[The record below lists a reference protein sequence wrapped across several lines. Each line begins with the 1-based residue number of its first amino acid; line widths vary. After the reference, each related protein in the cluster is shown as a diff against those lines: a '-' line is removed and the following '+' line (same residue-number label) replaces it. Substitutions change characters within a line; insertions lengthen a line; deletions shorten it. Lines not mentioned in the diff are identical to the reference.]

1 VQAIH
6 VSLIGSAQ
14 TIDIGVSVCN
24 AANLA
29 PVPILPGM
37 TTPITLGAIALLLLA
52 GAAYQLSRRRQRA
65 VA

>member
-1 VQAIH
+1 M
-6 VSLIGSAQ
+6 
-14 TIDIGVSVCN
+14 CN

-65 VA
+65 TA